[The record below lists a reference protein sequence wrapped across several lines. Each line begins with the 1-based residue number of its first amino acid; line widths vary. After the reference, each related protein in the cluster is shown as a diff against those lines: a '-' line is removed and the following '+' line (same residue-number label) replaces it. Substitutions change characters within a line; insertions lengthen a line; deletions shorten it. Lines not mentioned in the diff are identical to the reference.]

1 MRPWICQ
8 DLSGWRI
15 RSLSFGNETFLIAC
29 DANKEPRRPWIEGC
43 ESVPHVIA
51 WGGGRNGELGYGTTK
66 KSSANPDVV
75 APLTGVVV
83 AAVSAGAGHSV
94 FLVDP
99 AAPASPAAA
108 ALPVLE
114 PDHDAAGSAAA
125 GKRGKAAGGGKAAAG
140 GGVAAPPP
148 AKKGKKK

>member
-1 MRPWICQ
+1 M
-8 DLSGWRI
+8 
-15 RSLSFGNETFLIAC
+15 SFGNETFLIAC
-29 DANKEPRRPWIEGC
+29 DANKEPRRPWVEGC

-51 WGGGRNGELGYGTTK
+51 WGGGRNGELGYGSTK

-75 APLTGVVV
+75 APLTGLPV

-94 FLVDP
+94 FLVD
-99 AAPASPAAA
+99 AAADAAAAA

-114 PDHDAAGSAAA
+114 PGADAAGAAPAAA
-125 GKRGKAAGGGKAAAG
+125 GKRGKGASGDG
-140 GGVAAPPP
+140 AAPA

>member
-1 MRPWICQ
+1 MRRSCGTQVRPWICQ

-29 DANKEPRRPWIEGC
+29 DANKEPRRPWLEGC

-51 WGGGRNGELGYGTTK
+51 WGGGRHGELGYGSTK

-75 APLTGVVV
+75 APLTALPVS
-83 AAVSAGAGHSV
+83 AVSAGAGHSV
-94 FLVDP
+94 FLLEP
-99 AAPASPAAA
+99 GGAAPA
-108 ALPVLE
+108 LPSVE
-114 PDHDAAGSAAA
+114 PDHDAAGPASSAGA
-125 GKRGKAAGGGKAAAG
+125 KRGKAAGD
-140 GGVAAPPP
+140 AAPA

>member
-29 DANKEPRRPWIEGC
+29 DANKEPRRPWLEGC

-51 WGGGRNGELGYGTTK
+51 WGGGRNGELGYGSTK

-75 APLTGVVV
+75 APLTGLPV

-94 FLVDP
+94 FLLDP
-99 AAPASPAAA
+99 SADLAASAA
-108 ALPVLE
+108 ALPGRE
-114 PDHDAAGSAAA
+114 PGADAAGGAPAAA
-125 GKRGKAAGGGKAAAG
+125 GGKRGKGGGGEAAAP
-140 GGVAAPPP
+140 A